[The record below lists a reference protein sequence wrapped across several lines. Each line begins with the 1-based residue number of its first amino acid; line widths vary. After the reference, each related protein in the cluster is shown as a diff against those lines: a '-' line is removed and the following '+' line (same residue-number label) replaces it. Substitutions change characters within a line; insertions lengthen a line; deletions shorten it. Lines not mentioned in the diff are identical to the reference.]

1 MSGRRFPSYD
11 AVFGFYGRS
20 SASSN
25 RWILPVED
33 AGRDGDGGGVDGGG
47 LVDRVWNPL
56 VVVMMRRRRNGRRVI
71 IGVCAILDGTLVL
84 PSSRR
89 SGGELQI
96 DK

>member
-1 MSGRRFPSYD
+1 M
-11 AVFGFYGRS
+11 
-20 SASSN
+20 
-25 RWILPVED
+25 ED

-56 VVVMMRRRRNGRRVI
+56 VVVVMRRRRRNGRRVI

-89 SGGELQI
+89 PGGELQI